1 MNQRILIITTAF
13 APKNV
18 IGAIRITK
26 LVKYLERLNYDIT
39 VISPELDEYTKI
51 DKYILSKEIEAVKKH
66 TISQSDWFVK
76 VFLNKRNVMLQK
88 QSASNY
94 MTKKQNANILK
105 SLKAFAYSHLQFIY
119 TIIRN
124 LDWKKNVIS
133 FVRDNYSES
142 EFDVVLS
149 SYPALGDHW
158 AANWV
163 RKNNYAK
170 TWFADFRDPINYET
184 NSSWLKLKL
193 NTYFQDKILSQTDFA
208 TCISRDLFKKFNS
221 KYHYKLK
228 FLPNGF
234 DTDDLNTEL
243 SLNKPKLNKVLT
255 FCYVGSLYGGTR
267 SLKSF
272 FKGLKYLIEQ
282 EDDIDVNSFKLVYA
296 GSEFNELCNQASQF
310 DLTDILENRGRVSR
324 TESINI
330 QNNSDIIIVVT
341 WNTLKDQGILT
352 GKLFECF
359 LTQKT
364 ILGIVNG
371 NLPNS
376 EFKNIIHD
384 VNGGF
389 AFEDSSFDYEKEFK
403 DLIKFLSEKNKE
415 KQDLGFL
422 RNNYNNNL
430 ESFDY
435 ENITKKLVSYFDN

>member
-1 MNQRILIITTAF
+1 MKKKILIITTAF

-26 LVKYLERLNYDIT
+26 LVKYLERLDYDIT

-51 DKYILSKEIEAVKKH
+51 DKSLLSKEIDVVKKH

-76 VFLNKRNVMLQK
+76 MFLKKRNVMLQK

-94 MTKKQNANILK
+94 MTKKQNENILK
-105 SLKAFAYSHLQFIY
+105 SLKALLFTYLQFIY

-133 FVRDNYSES
+133 FIKENYVEG
-142 EFDVVLS
+142 EFDFVLS

-163 RKNNYAK
+163 RKNKFAN

-184 NSSWLKLKL
+184 NSTWLKLKI
-193 NTYFQDKILSQTDFA
+193 NTSFQNRILSQTDYA
-208 TCISRDLFKKFNS
+208 TCISKDLFKKFNS

-234 DTDDLNTEL
+234 DTDDLDKDLLVNN
-243 SLNKPKLNKVLT
+243 SVPSNVLT

-282 EDDIDVNSFKLVYA
+282 EDNIDVNSFKLVYA
-296 GSEFNELCNQASQF
+296 GSEFNELYKQASQF
-310 DLTDILENRGRVSR
+310 NLTEILEDRGRVSR
-324 TESINI
+324 TESISI
-330 QNNSDIIIVVT
+330 QNTSDMIIVVT
-341 WNTLKDQGILT
+341 WNTIKDQGILT

-376 EFKNIIHD
+376 EFKNIIHEVD
-384 VNGGF
+384 GGF
-389 AFEDSSFDYEKEFK
+389 AFEDASLDYDLDFKKLTNFIYDKFKEKNEFGILKNSYNNKLENFDYK
-403 DLIKFLSEKNKE
+403 
-415 KQDLGFL
+415 
-422 RNNYNNNL
+422 
-430 ESFDY
+430 
-435 ENITKKLVSYFDN
+435 NITKKLVSFIND